1 MGPVPTL
8 RSNEAPCYYLRLP
21 DPLPFKKCQLH
32 LSLATQTTPLRNPSW
47 KKGLRFFSFCSL
59 GHIQPARR
67 TMQVSMG
74 EDEVGEEVE
83 VKNSINVWRQ
93 SERKV
98 MIEAVQDLIQTSHKY
113 AKSQYTP
120 NAQRVRWT
128 KLAGQLI
135 WYKDQ
140 ILKNFSLEAMTVQL
154 EALQKRMIESE
165 EQRERQSYSR
175 NYQTIVFRKLEEKK
189 AENAETSDTSEA
201 SKADDAKEAVSGA
214 VG

>member
-1 MGPVPTL
+1 M
-8 RSNEAPCYYLRLP
+8 
-21 DPLPFKKCQLH
+21 D
-32 LSLATQTTPLRNPSW
+32 
-47 KKGLRFFSFCSL
+47 
-59 GHIQPARR
+59 
-67 TMQVSMG
+67 
-74 EDEVGEEVE
+74 EDEVRVESE
-83 VKNSINVWRQ
+83 VKNSINAWRQ

-98 MIEAVQDLIQTSHKY
+98 MIETVQDLIQTSHKY

-165 EQRERQSYSR
+165 EQRERQSLSR
-175 NYQTIVFRKLEEKK
+175 NYQTIVFRKPEEKK
-189 AENAETSDTSEA
+189 AEEAQDGESAEAGDPEG
-201 SKADDAKEAVSGA
+201 AKEVA
-214 VG
+214 